1 MGRSSLFA
9 RQQNRELAA
18 EAREMSR
25 AFADSSYLRWVT
37 GENDPERA
45 WEGYFAHTQP
55 QARAV
60 LDGVLATFPPEDR
73 AAAIQLAGA
82 VEAFCLPSKA
92 VESRVFESPGP
103 SAGHLIG
110 ISPLVVQ
117 LSAEIAWGLH
127 MAHPYAPE
135 ALPAGWQTATMHA
148 QESFALTVFQFVR
161 ALERPGEAPVPVTM
175 LDTASERIEP
185 AESPASTNPRS
196 FHDAA
201 MIFALAHE
209 LTHVREGHLSSGE
222 GQSAGPLLI
231 DQRIAPLMGISDQE
245 NEELTADA
253 STFTTCFNYLLTTW
267 VWAEEFRKGAEQSR
281 KRPTDTRQWNLM
293 AWKSAIRATE
303 ICEAYYSAVLL
314 LAHLTRRGGDE
325 DTAHRLQTTGMR
337 LPYVQQ
343 AVQHVRQKMLV
354 PGYGPFMWTE
364 RDVAYRKA
372 HHSWRLHLI
381 ENLLPQTSRHR
392 PTHLPGLASRYLTPD
407 ETWQDSASA
416 AASLPVLEEQLATM
430 ERELGPS
437 HQNTLATRVTIVMVR
452 FAAGGDA
459 HTAIAELRLGIA
471 DMARALGPSDPSTF
485 AARHNLA
492 QVRRKSGDRAGATT
506 AFVTLFLEEL
516 RVLGADHPEVL
527 DTRYELAHLR
537 GEDGDV
543 AGAVTAFTSL
553 LADQERLLGHDH
565 VLTELTRRSLTQWR
579 QETANPPQEAT
590 AVPGGP
596 LIAHAP
602 VFSPDHPNT
611 LPAYEA
617 RLAHLERSLG
627 HGHPDTL
634 TTRWFLAALRAK
646 AGDAS
651 GTAAAY
657 AGLLK
662 HDLHAMDFDDIDVGV
677 LRANLEYWRSVEP
690 R

>member
-1 MGRSSLFA
+1 
-9 RQQNRELAA
+9 
-18 EAREMSR
+18 MSR
-25 AFADSSYLRWVT
+25 TFADSSYLRWIT
-37 GENDPERA
+37 GEHDPERA
-45 WEGYFAHTQP
+45 WEGYFAYSQP
-55 QARAV
+55 QVRTV
-60 LDGVLATFPPEDR
+60 LDGLLATFPPEDR
-73 AAAIQLAGA
+73 AEAVQLAGA
-82 VEAFCLPSKA
+82 VEAFCLPSNA

-117 LSAEIAWGLH
+117 LSAEIAWGLQT
-127 MAHPYAPE
+127 AHPYVPE
-135 ALPAGWQTATMHA
+135 ALPDGWQTATMHA

-161 ALERPGEAPVPVTM
+161 AVERPGEAPVPVT
-175 LDTASERIEP
+175 LLSTASERGEP
-185 AESPASTNPRS
+185 AESAASTNQRS

-209 LTHVREGHLSSGE
+209 LTHVREGHLTSGE
-222 GQSAGPLLI
+222 GQSAGRLLI
-231 DQRIAPLMGISDQE
+231 DQRIAALMGISDQE

-267 VWAEEFRKGAEQSR
+267 DWAEEFRKGAGQSR
-281 KRPTDTRQWNLM
+281 KGHRDTRQFNFM

-314 LAHLTRRGGDE
+314 LANLTLRGGDE
-325 DTAHRLQTTGMR
+325 DTARRLQTTGRR

-343 AVQHVRQKMLV
+343 AVQQVRQRMLV

-364 RDVAYRKA
+364 RDIAYRKA

-381 ENLLPQTSRHR
+381 ENLLPQASRHR
-392 PTHLPGLASRYLTPD
+392 PAHLPGLADRYLT
-407 ETWQDSASA
+407 ENEMWQDPAGA
-416 AASLPVLEEQLATM
+416 AASLPVLEEQLATIQ
-430 ERELGPS
+430 RELGPS
-437 HQNTLATRVTIVMVR
+437 HQNTFAVRVTVVMVR

-459 HTAIAELRLGIA
+459 PAAMAELRVVIA
-471 DMARALGPSDPSTF
+471 DMTRALGPGDPSTF

-492 QVRRKSGDRAGATT
+492 QVRRKSGDRAAATA

-516 RVLGADHPEVL
+516 RVLGPDHEEVL

-537 GEDGDV
+537 GEEGDV
-543 AGAVTAFTSL
+543 AGAVAAFTSL

-565 VLTELTRRSLTQWR
+565 VLTELTRRSLAQWR
-579 QETANPPQEAT
+579 RETANPPQEAT

-602 VFSPDHPNT
+602 VLSPDHPNT

-634 TTRWFLAALRAK
+634 TTWWFLATLRAK

-657 AGLLK
+657 AGLLE
-662 HDLHAMDFDDIDVGV
+662 HDLHAMGFDDTDIGV
-677 LRANLEYWRSVEP
+677 LRTNLEYWRSLEP